1 MKTDWK
7 PTQQQ
12 NEMEQLLIEQCLAGD
27 RKAQYQVYQQY
38 SKAMFN
44 ICVRMLNDMNEAED
58 VLQEA
63 FLSVFRKINQ
73 FQGNSTLGA
82 WIKRIVIN
90 QCINQIKKRK
100 LDVRSM
106 EETHFQEPED
116 LSAGFSSAGFSESEQ
131 EAVWQIDE
139 VREAIQELPDGF
151 RVVFSLYLIEGYD
164 HQEIAGI
171 LGISESTSKS
181 QFSRAKAKLR
191 EKLMR

>member
-1 MKTDWK
+1 
-7 PTQQQ
+7 
-12 NEMEQLLIEQCLAGD
+12 MEQLLLEQCLAGD
-27 RKAQYQVYQQY
+27 RKAQYQVYQLY

-44 ICVRMLNDMNEAED
+44 ICIRMLKDVGEAED

-82 WIKRIVIN
+82 WIKRIVVN

-100 LDVRSM
+100 LDVRSI

-116 LSAGFSSAGFSESEQ
+116 VSAGFSSTGFSSTGFSEEEQ

-151 RVVFSLYLIEGYD
+151 RMVFSLYLIEGYD
-164 HQEIAGI
+164 HQEIAEI